1 MAEPG
6 FIVRPIKSADRAGWN
21 PLWQG
26 YLTFYK
32 ATLPADITEMTWARL
47 HDAAEPIG
55 AFVAEQD
62 DRLIGFT
69 HYLFHRSTWSQSHYC
84 YLEDLF
90 VDPDCRTKGVG
101 RALIEAVEA
110 EARRVNATRLYWM
123 THETNSRA
131 QILYNKVADRSGF
144 IQYRKVL

>member
-1 MAEPG
+1 MSVQG
-6 FIVRPIKSADRAGWN
+6 VIIRPLHADDRAGWE

-26 YLTFYK
+26 YLTFYNT
-32 ATLPADITEMTWARL
+32 TLPTNITDMTWSRL
-47 HDAAEPIG
+47 LDAAEPMN
-55 AFVAEQD
+55 ALVAERD
-62 DRLIGFT
+62 GELIGLA
-69 HYLFHRSTWSQSHYC
+69 HYLFHRSTWSQTHYC

-90 VDPDCRTKGVG
+90 VASERRAKGVG
-101 RALIEAVEA
+101 AALIEAVEA
-110 EARRVNATRLYWM
+110 EARRVNATRLYWL

>member
-1 MAEPG
+1 MAAQG
-6 FIVRPIKSADRAGWN
+6 VIIRPLRGDDRAHWE

-32 ATLPADITEMTWARL
+32 TTLPTNITDMTWSRL
-47 HDAAEPIG
+47 LDAAEPMN
-55 AFVAEQD
+55 ALVAERD
-62 DRLIGFT
+62 GDLIGLA
-69 HYLFHRSTWSQSHYC
+69 HYLLHRSTWSQTHYC

-90 VDPDCRTKGVG
+90 VAPDRRANGVG
-101 RALIEAVEA
+101 AALIEAVES
-110 EARRVNATRLYWM
+110 EARRINCTRLYWL

>member
-1 MAEPG
+1 MSAQG
-6 FIVRPIKSADRAGWN
+6 VIIRPLHADDRAGWE

-32 ATLPADITEMTWARL
+32 TTLPTNITDMTWQRL
-47 HDAAEPIG
+47 LDVAEPMN
-55 AFVAEQD
+55 ALVAERD
-62 DRLIGFT
+62 GDLIGLA
-69 HYLFHRSTWSQSHYC
+69 HYLFHRSTWSQTHYC

-90 VDPDCRTKGVG
+90 VASERRARGVG
-101 RALIEAVEA
+101 AALIEAVEA
-110 EARRVNATRLYWM
+110 EARRVNATRLYWL

-131 QILYNKVADRSGF
+131 QILYNKVANRSGF

>member
-1 MAEPG
+1 MAG
-6 FIVRPIKSADRAGWN
+6 QGVIIRPLRADDRAHWE

-32 ATLPADITEMTWARL
+32 TTLPTNITDMTWQRL
-47 HDAAEPIG
+47 LDAAEPVN
-55 AFVAEQD
+55 ALVAERD
-62 DRLIGFT
+62 GDLIGLA
-69 HYLFHRSTWSQSHYC
+69 HYLFHRSTWSQTYYC

-90 VDPDCRTKGVG
+90 VASERRAKGVG
-101 RALIEAVEA
+101 AALIEAVEA
-110 EARRVNATRLYWM
+110 EARRINATRLYWL